1 MPTIFVNGPLTK
13 SIDQRR
19 EVVEGITQVIE
30 KAYNMP
36 REHITV
42 VIREDAGDHVG
53 SGGTLLCDKK

>member
-19 EVVEGITQVIE
+19 EVVEGITKVIGD
-30 KAYNMP
+30 AYKLP
-36 REHITV
+36 PEAITV

-53 SGGTLLCDKK
+53 NGGVLLCEKK

>member
-19 EVVEGITQVIE
+19 EVAEGITKVIE

-36 REHITV
+36 PEAITV
-42 VIREDAGDHVG
+42 VIREDEGDHVAN
-53 SGGTLLCDKK
+53 GGQLLCDKK

>member
-19 EVVEGITQVIE
+19 QIVEGVTKVIE
-30 KAYNMP
+30 EAYQLP
-36 REHITV
+36 ASAITV

-53 SGGTLLCDKK
+53 NDGVLLCEK

>member
-1 MPTIFVNGPLTK
+1 MPTIFVNGPLTE

-36 REHITV
+36 REYITV

-53 SGGTLLCDKK
+53 SGGTLLCDRK